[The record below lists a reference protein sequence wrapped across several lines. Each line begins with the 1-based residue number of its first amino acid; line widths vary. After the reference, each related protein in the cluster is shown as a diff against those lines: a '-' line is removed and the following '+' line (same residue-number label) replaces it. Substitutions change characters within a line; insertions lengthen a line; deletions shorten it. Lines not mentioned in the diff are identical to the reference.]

1 MKRVYRIESGDLLSS
16 LPYDAAIDMQHLEEV
31 FEKGL
36 HSCFISMEQL
46 TSIIPRQ
53 TILEGGCV
61 VREYVVTKFK
71 IRGWQGLF
79 DADDIVSY
87 RTIPMYKMKKLAKE
101 FTSDG
106 FHMLYYSDDW

>member
-1 MKRVYRIESGDLLSS
+1 MKKVYRIESGDLLSS

-36 HSCFISMEQL
+36 HSCFVSMEQL

-61 VREYVVTKFK
+61 VREYIVKKFK
-71 IRGWQGLF
+71 ICGWQGLF

-87 RTIPMYKMKKLAKE
+87 KTIPLYKMKTLAKE
-101 FTSDG
+101 FTSEG
-106 FHMLYYSDDW
+106 FNLVYYDED